1 MDSDQNRLRGDLS
14 PFEQRL
20 AREADYSAKDQRIA
34 ALETELAEARKDTER
49 LDKLERQG
57 GPVSLAGTHIQRD
70 GSYQTWQW
78 RDVHGR
84 ETLRRRK
91 VRECIDDIKEVL

>member
-1 MDSDQNRLRGDLS
+1 MSDLSKRLRGAVEGLDMPGLEAFRADL
-14 PFEQRL
+14 L
-20 AREADYSAKDQRIA
+20 AAADDV
-34 ALETELAEARKDTER
+34 DR

-57 GPVSLAGTHIQRD
+57 GPVALLGTHLQRD

-78 RDVHGR
+78 RNVHGR
-84 ETLRRRK
+84 ETLRRRT